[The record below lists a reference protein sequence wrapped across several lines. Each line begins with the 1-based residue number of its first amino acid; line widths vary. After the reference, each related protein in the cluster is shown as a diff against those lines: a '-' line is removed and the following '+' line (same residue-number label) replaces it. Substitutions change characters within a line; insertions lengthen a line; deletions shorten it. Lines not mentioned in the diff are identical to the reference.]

1 MRQFSYSYN
10 GQEVTLSVLSESD
23 QLLLDGMFPTPF
35 AAQEL
40 FEQDLNRLLVEAT
53 LPTLTNKEIIRCRNV
68 IAENISD

>member
-23 QLLLDGMFPTPF
+23 QLLLDAMFPTPF